1 MYQCVDGFDE
11 IMEYFIKTTTPF
23 DFVSSWEDDGR
34 TWERGCWIL
43 LPNFLAYLDRFS
55 LNFFKKTKREEK
67 NNCHPFISSLHEH
80 PICSVPNN
88 LVDVGPKQKG
98 RKRNVVHDTP
108 RQDDGLRSYVL
119 FCCSKSDSI
128 LLFLFYFFFPRHLAP
143 NFFLFRP
150 KTWNLYCTLWDLKRT
165 TREKSTSFTCQ
176 YPFFFLVFFLHQPS
190 SLIRKQK
197 ITSCEKRWKRNFI
210 EIFKQKK

>member
-43 LPNFLAYLDRFS
+43 LPNFLSYLDRFS

-128 LLFLFYFFFPRHLAP
+128 LLFLFYFFFPDTLLPISSSSDQELGIYIAHYGIWNVQLERNRPASPASTHS
-143 NFFLFRP
+143 FF
-150 KTWNLYCTLWDLKRT
+150 
-165 TREKSTSFTCQ
+165 
-176 YPFFFLVFFLHQPS
+176 
-190 SLIRKQK
+190 
-197 ITSCEKRWKRNFI
+197 
-210 EIFKQKK
+210 